1 MCNSCVIQINYLLL
15 HRNSEEQQLSK
26 IMVRQFSWLEY
37 MPVTHGVAG
46 SSPVRT
52 AEILKR
58 KFRDFLFSVASPQPS
73 NIRFCGNLQKSAEQP
88 SKQRDAPPGKSTTY
102 GSRHPDSTDIGE
114 ARRADVQTQPLY
126 APSGKSTTWTRFQL
140 TPDRVRG
147 ITPAQHAPQRGAA
160 VYGWKRKKP
169 VNPTSSVSQLLR

>member
-1 MCNSCVIQINYLLL
+1 
-15 HRNSEEQQLSK
+15 
-26 IMVRQFSWLEY
+26 

-73 NIRFCGNLQKSAEQP
+73 NIRFCGNRQKSAKQP

-102 GSRHPDSTDIGE
+102 GSRNPDSTDIGE
-114 ARRADVQTQPLY
+114 VHNVDSLSANPGRGPGHMDDTDKKEKSPSIRRALFLSCFDEATF
-126 APSGKSTTWTRFQL
+126 TNL
-140 TPDRVRG
+140 T
-147 ITPAQHAPQRGAA
+147 
-160 VYGWKRKKP
+160 
-169 VNPTSSVSQLLR
+169 